1 MTATT
6 QAVAQCVSLAG
17 EAVWL
22 RPDRTAWLAPAGCS
36 HETPSGQREV
46 RDVPWPAGGTLLVA
60 DVHLGKAHQFSAR
73 GLPLP
78 ASVRQG
84 ADGDTLTRLLHA
96 LHTSHAAR
104 LVVLGDLFH
113 GPQGGDSVARFAEA
127 MASWAVDVGERAELV
142 LIGGNHDTRARA
154 DLGPLQ
160 QRLGARLLH
169 LPEHGH
175 WRQGALA
182 CTHHPAPVP
191 DAGYTLCGHWHPCVS
206 LRARARDHLRL
217 PCFWLGDPVRR
228 PLGVLPAFGAFTG
241 MHPAEP
247 GPGDQL
253 WAITPQGLHPLST

>member
-1 MTATT
+1 MASHPE
-6 QAVAQCVSLAG
+6 QAQCVSLAS
-17 EAVWL
+17 ETVWL
-22 RPDRTAWLAPAGCS
+22 RPDRTAWLAPPGR
-36 HETPSGQREV
+36 G
-46 RDVPWPAGGTLLVA
+46 PAGGTLLVA

-73 GLPLP
+73 GLPVP

-84 ADGDTLTRLLHA
+84 ADGDTLARLLQA
-96 LHTSHAAR
+96 LRATRAAR

-113 GPQGGDSVARFAEA
+113 GPQGGDSVARFVDA
-127 MASWAVDVGERAELV
+127 MTAWADAVGDAAELV
-142 LIGGNHDTRARA
+142 WIGGNHDTRARA
-154 DLGPLQ
+154 DLGALAAA
-160 QRLGARLLH
+160 LGPRLLD

-191 DAGYTLCGHWHPCVS
+191 GAGYTLCGHWHPCVS
-206 LRARARDHLRL
+206 LHARALDRLRL

-247 GPGDQL
+247 APGDRI
-253 WAITPQGLHPLST
+253 WAVTPQGLHAVPV